1 MLINA
6 IPLRARQGCVYMR
19 WSVSVLNFS
28 YIRGAIHRLC
38 LRLQPRRRDMQRPG
52 RSGKSHD
59 RSHDDHMT
67 SDTQAV
73 CSGNGMCECGECTC
87 NSNFAGTYCQICTT
101 TSVSYELH
109 STLYIDSFPPSLP
122 PQACPVA
129 SCNDTLQC
137 AMCLVDPTGSNC
149 DACNETINRVTGI
162 GSNYMIS
169 GTQGKGGRGRRK

>member
-1 MLINA
+1 MTELEITMQYVEVIATIIMHKSNA

-122 PQACPVA
+122 P
-129 SCNDTLQC
+129 
-137 AMCLVDPTGSNC
+137 
-149 DACNETINRVTGI
+149 
-162 GSNYMIS
+162 
-169 GTQGKGGRGRRK
+169 